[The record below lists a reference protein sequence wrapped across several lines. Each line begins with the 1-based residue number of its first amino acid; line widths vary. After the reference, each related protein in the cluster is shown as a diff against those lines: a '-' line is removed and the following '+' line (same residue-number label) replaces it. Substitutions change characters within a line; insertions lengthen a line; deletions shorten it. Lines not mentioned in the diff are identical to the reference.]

1 MMFECLRCKRLM
13 PFCRG
18 SADIFED
25 WCDTCVG
32 DYQRKEGFPERLFNP
47 THTF

>member
-1 MMFECLRCKRLM
+1 M

-18 SADIFED
+18 AGDILED

-32 DYQRKEGFPERLFNP
+32 FYQRKEGFPERL
-47 THTF
+47 